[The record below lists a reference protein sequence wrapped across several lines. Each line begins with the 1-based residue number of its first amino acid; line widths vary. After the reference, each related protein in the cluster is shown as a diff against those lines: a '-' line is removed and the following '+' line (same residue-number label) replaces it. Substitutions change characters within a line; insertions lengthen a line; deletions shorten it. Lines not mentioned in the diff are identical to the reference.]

1 MEKWYDTGHFLQGL
15 QLNFT
20 YFTHKKTSEINSEV
34 SEASTGIE
42 PVIEVLQT
50 FALPLG
56 YDAIFLVT
64 PTGIEPV
71 LPPWKGD
78 VLTAWPRS
86 LNETFVWSIRR
97 KLSIYTT
104 KLPELGSNQQPFG

>member
-1 MEKWYDTGHFLQGL
+1 MTQVTFYRVYNWILLILHT
-15 QLNFT
+15 
-20 YFTHKKTSEINSEV
+20 KKTSEFISEV

-71 LPPWKGD
+71 LPP
-78 VLTAWPRS
+78 
-86 LNETFVWSIRR
+86 
-97 KLSIYTT
+97 
-104 KLPELGSNQQPFG
+104 

>member
-1 MEKWYDTGHFLQGL
+1 MTQVTFYRIYDEILLIFHLARAISPLCGIAFCYLAMDL
-15 QLNFT
+15 
-20 YFTHKKTSEINSEV
+20 YFAHKKASEINSEAL
-34 SEASTGIE
+34 EASTGIE

-71 LPPWKGD
+71 LPP
-78 VLTAWPRS
+78 
-86 LNETFVWSIRR
+86 
-97 KLSIYTT
+97 
-104 KLPELGSNQQPFG
+104 